1 MVTYKLENFLF
12 TANGK
17 ALIIGEQTGKVKVIV
32 EPKYQEIVGIS
43 IIGPH
48 ATELIGQGTVMI
60 HTEVTA
66 DIMRDYIAAH
76 PTLSEA
82 IHEALLQAVGHAVHA

>member
-1 MVTYKLENFLF
+1 M
-12 TANGK
+12 
-17 ALIIGEQTGKVKVIV
+17 

-43 IIGPH
+43 IIGPR
-48 ATELIGQGTVMI
+48 ANRTDWTRNCNDSQA
-60 HTEVTA
+60 EVTA

-82 IHEALLQAVGHAVHA
+82 IHEALLQAIGHAVHA

>member
-1 MVTYKLENFLF
+1 M
-12 TANGK
+12 
-17 ALIIGEQTGKVKVIV
+17 GKVKVIV

-43 IIGPH
+43 IIGPR

-66 DIMRDYIAAH
+66 DIMRGYIAAH

-82 IHEALLQAVGHAVHA
+82 IHEALLQAIGHAVHA

>member
-1 MVTYKLENFLF
+1 
-12 TANGK
+12 
-17 ALIIGEQTGKVKVIV
+17 
-32 EPKYQEIVGIS
+32 
-43 IIGPH
+43 
-48 ATELIGQGTVMI
+48 MI

-82 IHEALLQAVGHAVHA
+82 IHEALMQA

>member
-1 MVTYKLENFLF
+1 MVIFSSENFLYSERKSSYF
-12 TANGK
+12 RRTSR
-17 ALIIGEQTGKVKVIV
+17 KVKVIV

-82 IHEALLQAVGHAVHA
+82 IHEALMQAVGHAVHA